1 MSKNKLEHSLAAFGG
16 NALPIA
22 VRGSGCRIWDR
33 EGREYI
39 DACGGAMVMTL
50 GHRHPRLIEAAK
62 RQLDQ
67 LTFAYRFSFSN
78 EPMANLSELIREI
91 APMERASAFFNS
103 SGSESVESAIHM
115 AILYWQHLGKPS
127 KIEAIMLAPPLIVD
141 EADID
146 EILERLADAVRK
158 LDASPR
164 VETA

>member
-78 EPMANLSELIREI
+78 EPMADLSE
-91 APMERASAFFNS
+91 M
-103 SGSESVESAIHM
+103 
-115 AILYWQHLGKPS
+115 
-127 KIEAIMLAPPLIVD
+127 PPDDSRPPRKRQALIVD
-141 EADID
+141 RPSLNPD
-146 EILERLADAVRK
+146 R
-158 LDASPR
+158 
-164 VETA
+164 